1 MGQRS
6 DLGFSDFKSQMP
18 SLVDIPGEETKILDF
33 WKSHDAFKTSLKHS
47 SGKRR
52 FTFYDGPPFATGL
65 PHYGHLLAGTIKDIV
80 TRYAHQRGH
89 HVERRFGW
97 DCHGLPV
104 EYEVDKE
111 LGITGPHDVEK
122 MGVACYNDKCRAIV
136 MRYSS
141 QWEKVTNR
149 LGRWID
155 FENDYRTMYPWF
167 MESVWWVFKQ
177 LYDKGLVY
185 RGLKVMPFSTA
196 CSTPLSNFEAG
207 QNYKDVQ
214 DPAIIVSFPLD
225 NDPETSMIAWTTTPW
240 TLVSNLALCMHPD
253 KEYVKILD
261 TSKNR
266 KFIMMKARLTSVYKQ
281 ENEYKVLDTFKGRSM
296 EGLTYQPPFSYF
308 IHLKKERGAFRI
320 LCDTYV
326 TEDVGTGV
334 VHQAP
339 YFGEDDFRVC
349 LKNGIVGKDTPMICP
364 VNPNGRFTDEIK
376 DFAGMYVK
384 DADKLICQNLK
395 KKGRLVHQSTIT
407 HSYPFCWRSDTP
419 LIYKAIPTWFIRV
432 EQMIDR
438 LLANNAKCLWVPD
451 FVREGRFANWLRDAR
466 DWAVSRNRFWGTPIP
481 IWTSDDME
489 EVVCVGSI
497 EELKL
502 LSGIEVTDLHK
513 EFVDPITIPSSTG
526 RGVLHRV
533 SEVFDCWFES
543 GSMPYAQIH
552 YPFENTTVFQE
563 GFPADFIAEGIDQTR
578 GWFYTLLVLSTALF
592 DQPPFRN
599 LIVNGIVLA
608 ADGQKMSKRAKNYPD
623 PVEVIEKH
631 GADPLRLYLINS
643 PVVRAQNLRFSES
656 GVHEIVKDVFLPWCN
671 ALRFLI
677 ESSILPYQKIT
688 NQLFIV
694 KSDEFPLT
702 NNFMDRWIL
711 SFTQS
716 LILFVHEELSGYRLY
731 TVVPRLVKFI
741 DHLVNWYVRMN
752 RKRLKGDVV
761 ENQNDWKAALH
772 TLLKV
777 IYQITCL
784 MSPFTPFIT
793 EFIYQHIKSYLDYTD
808 NLKDHSSLLPGY
820 SSETG
825 APDSIHYIQAPEPKL
840 ELISNEIED
849 IVYWMQSTVEL
860 GRIIRTRCNL
870 PLKAPLREAI
880 VIHSDPNILKNIKS
894 AQTYII
900 EELNVRVLTTTSDK
914 HRYGVQLRGVLN
926 HKTLGARLKN
936 DYKSVVNKVKDMST
950 EELEQFVNTGH
961 IVVCGHK
968 LSGDD
973 LSVVYSTGI
982 SSSSGCSDTQSS
994 TSGLKRK
1001 SEKSSSPTLDG
1012 NSQVNSSKYE
1022 TASDAKGLLVILDIT
1037 ADVELENER
1046 LARELVNRIQRTR
1059 KKAELIPE
1067 NPIVIL
1073 AITDLDSYYNIAGPH
1088 GNYLNFIQS
1097 TIKQP
1102 FTVMKQSTMNNISLI
1117 DIMQCAKSILPD
1129 GWELTTEVIRD
1140 TVSIPPDNIDLIIF
1154 SRQPIHDSSDHHI
1167 KININMN
1174 SVEIKKRPVF
1184 VNVINYTNHAQTIK
1198 VQLCD
1203 SNNQWFVHSVD
1214 DLLRKVKCAFGWSTN
1229 INLQLYTAL
1238 NTDNI
1243 NDLKPFVHVPAN
1255 QLINLDGITLYAS
1268 V

>member
-1 MGQRS
+1 
-6 DLGFSDFKSQMP
+6 
-18 SLVDIPGEETKILDF
+18 
-33 WKSHDAFKTSLKHS
+33 
-47 SGKRR
+47 
-52 FTFYDGPPFATGL
+52 
-65 PHYGHLLAGTIKDIV
+65 
-80 TRYAHQRGH
+80 
-89 HVERRFGW
+89 
-97 DCHGLPV
+97 
-104 EYEVDKE
+104 
-111 LGITGPHDVEK
+111 
-122 MGVACYNDKCRAIV
+122 
-136 MRYSS
+136 
-141 QWEKVTNR
+141 
-149 LGRWID
+149 
-155 FENDYRTMYPWF
+155 MYPWF

-240 TLVSNLALCMHPD
+240 TLISNLALCMHPEKD
-253 KEYVKILD
+253 YVKILD
-261 TSKNR
+261 ISKNR
-266 KFIMMKARLTSVYKQ
+266 KFVIMKARLTSVYKQ
-281 ENEYKVLDTFKGRSM
+281 ESEYKILDTFKGRSM
-296 EGLTYQPPFSYF
+296 EGLTYQPPFNYF
-308 IHLKKERGAFRI
+308 IHLKKERNAFRI

-326 TEDVGTGV
+326 TEDVGTGI

-349 LKNGIVGKDTPMICP
+349 LANGIIAKDTPMICP
-364 VNPNGRFTDEIK
+364 VNPNGRFTDQIK
-376 DFAGMYVK
+376 EFSGMYVK
-384 DADKLICQNLK
+384 EADKFICQNLK
-395 KKGRLVHQSTIT
+395 QRNRLVHQSTIT

-432 EQMIDR
+432 EQLVDR
-438 LLANNAKCLWVPD
+438 LLANNAKCQWVPD

-481 IWTSDDME
+481 IWASDDME
-489 EVVCVGSI
+489 EVICIGSI

-526 RGVLHRV
+526 RGVLHRIT
-533 SEVFDCWFES
+533 EVFDCWFES

-552 YPFENTTVFQE
+552 YPFENTKVFQE

-592 DQPPFRN
+592 DEPPFRN

-608 ADGQKMSKRAKNYPD
+608 SDGQKMSKRAKNYPD
-623 PVEVIEKH
+623 PVEVIQKH

-643 PVVRAQNLRFSES
+643 PVVRAQNLRFNES

-677 ESSILPYQKIT
+677 ESSILPYQKAT
-688 NQLFIV
+688 HQLFIV
-694 KSDEFPLT
+694 KPDEFPVT

-761 ENQNDWKAALH
+761 ENQNDWKSALH

-784 MSPFTPFIT
+784 MSPFTPFMT
-793 EFIYQHIKSYLDYTD
+793 EFIFQYIKVYLDFTD
-808 NLKDHSSLLPGY
+808 NLKDQSPLLPGF
-820 SSETG
+820 SPETG

-840 ELISNEIED
+840 ELISREIED

-880 VIHSDPNILKNIKS
+880 VIHSDSNILKS
-894 AQTYII
+894 VQAAQTYII

-914 HRYGVQLRGVLN
+914 HRYGVQLRGILN

-936 DYKSVVNKVKDMST
+936 DYKSVVNKVKDLST
-950 EELEQFVNTGH
+950 EELEKFVNTGCL
-961 IVVCGHK
+961 VVCGHE

-973 LSVVYSTGI
+973 LSVVYSTGST
-982 SSSSGCSDTQSS
+982 SSSNSGTDDTKSS
-994 TSGLKRK
+994 TSKSKRQ
-1001 SEKSSSPTLDG
+1001 SEQSASSV
-1012 NSQVNSSKYE
+1012 NSNHQTDSSKYE
-1022 TASDAKGLLVILDIT
+1022 TASDTKGLLVLLDTTPDI
-1037 ADVELENER
+1037 ELENER

-1067 NPIVIL
+1067 DPIVIL
-1073 AITDLDSYYNIAGPH
+1073 AITDLDSYYNIGGPK
-1088 GNYLNFIQS
+1088 GNYLNFIQT

-1102 FTVMKQSTMNNISLI
+1102 FTVIKQSSIINAVNHS
-1117 DIMQCAKSILPD
+1117 DIIIQCAKSILPN
-1129 GWELTTEVIRD
+1129 GWELTKEILRD
-1140 TVSIPPDNIDLIIF
+1140 TVTIPPDNIDLIIF
-1154 SRQPIHDSSDHHI
+1154 SRKQIDTMNNNPI
-1167 KININMN
+1167 KININLK
-1174 SVEIKKRPVF
+1174 SVDMKNRPMF
-1184 VNVINYTNHAQTIK
+1184 VTIVNYTNHSQTIK

-1203 SNNQWFVHSVD
+1203 SNNQWFVHNVD

-1229 INLQLYTAL
+1229 INLQLYTSL
-1238 NTDNI
+1238 NIENI
-1243 NDLKPFVHVPAN
+1243 NDLKPFVHLPASR
-1255 QLINLDGITLYAS
+1255 LMDLDGITLYAS